1 VASKRITIDDVAKLA
16 NVHKGTVSRALNI
29 STESQ
34 VNPATV
40 KRVKRAARQIGY
52 VPNAVARSL
61 RTNLSMSIGV
71 ILPDLT
77 NPFFPPIVR
86 GIENYLRPRGYTTLL
101 ANTDGHDSIEVA
113 AFDSLLERRVDGF
126 VLATGR
132 HGEQEFLRQAFER
145 NVFVVML
152 NREAGDVPYPL
163 VTGNDSSGVVA
174 AVNHLVE
181 LGHRDLLH
189 LAGPFNLSTSNVRA
203 DAFTAACASHKGV
216 RGTVLE
222 ATALT
227 VVAGQDSMDDVI
239 SKRARSVTAVVAG
252 NDLLALGVLRS
263 LRAHGLSCPD
273 DVSVVGFND
282 MPFAEDISP
291 PLTTVRVPVVEMGTE
306 SARLLL
312 QNIEAG
318 SQKPVTLSLPV
329 SLIVRSSTGPAKR

>member
-1 VASKRITIDDVAKLA
+1 MAGKRITIDDVAKLA

-34 VNPATV
+34 VNPDTV

-71 ILPDLT
+71 IIPDLT

-86 GIENYLRPRGYTTLL
+86 SIENYLQPRGYTTLL
-101 ANTDGHDSIEVA
+101 ANTDGHDSIEVS
-113 AFDSLLERRVDGF
+113 AFESLLERRVDGF

-145 NVFVVML
+145 NVLVVML

-163 VTGNDSSGVVA
+163 VTGNDSSGVIA

-203 DAFTAACASHKGV
+203 DAFVAACAAHKGV

-227 VVAGQDSMDDVI
+227 VVAGQDSMDEVI
-239 SKRARSVTAVVAG
+239 SKRARGVTAVVAG

-263 LRAHGLSCPD
+263 LRAHGLSCPE

-291 PLTTVRVPVVEMGTE
+291 PLTTVRVPVMEMGTE
-306 SARLLL
+306 LARMLL

>member
-34 VNPATV
+34 VNPDTV

-77 NPFFPPIVR
+77 NPIFPPIVR
-86 GIENYLRPRGYTTLL
+86 GIENYLQPRGYTTLL

-203 DAFTAACASHKGV
+203 DAFTAACAAHKGV

-227 VVAGQDSMDDVI
+227 VGAGQDSMDDVI

-252 NDLLALGVLRS
+252 NDLLAVGVLRS

-282 MPFAEDISP
+282 MPFAEDIWP
-291 PLTTVRVPVVEMGTE
+291 PLTTVRVPVMEMGTE